1 VDEVVRSLHVAFPL
15 VEEGVFP
22 GGLGLH
28 LEVEVQGYAQGVKAR
43 AQVGQGGGDIEAG
56 KGLHKSR
63 PSIPGLSLG
72 LDKKKK
78 PYFRGGGA
86 KMKLVYLLMLL
97 LLGSWADVDPL
108 D

>member
-72 LDKKKK
+72 LDKQK
-78 PYFRGGGA
+78 P
-86 KMKLVYLLMLL
+86 
-97 LLGSWADVDPL
+97 
-108 D
+108 